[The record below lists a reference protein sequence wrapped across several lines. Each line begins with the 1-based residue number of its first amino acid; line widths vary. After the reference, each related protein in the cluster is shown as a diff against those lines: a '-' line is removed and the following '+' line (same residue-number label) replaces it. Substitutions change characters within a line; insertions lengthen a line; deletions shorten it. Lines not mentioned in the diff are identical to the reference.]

1 MSAAVARERYETY
14 TKNKQLKEKQ
24 AMTEKE
30 KYSTYTKKPAADK
43 FATYTKKQSPMPSPK
58 TPAMSSRTPE
68 PNSKQFKT
76 PMSTGYGARS
86 KAAVTATT
94 LQNRHHHGHAG
105 QRQQLKPSYQQ
116 PTRASK
122 IRSSPRKTPG
132 QGGALEVSICQ
143 RHGYAHTPQQEMPS
157 LPRRPRLPANLDLDK
172 IRSPVAHYIKN
183 SPAPPLLRT
192 VKPSAVKKNAM
203 ALRDAIAA
211 EAEEAPC
218 DCHID
223 DDFASLPEAVYRS
236 SNFTSFATPRD
247 EIDQ

>member
-1 MSAAVARERYETY
+1 
-14 TKNKQLKEKQ
+14 
-24 AMTEKE
+24 MTEKE

-132 QGGALEVSICQ
+132 QVKKIADS
-143 RHGYAHTPQQEMPS
+143 PF
-157 LPRRPRLPANLDLDK
+157 LPA
-172 IRSPVAHYIKN
+172 A
-183 SPAPPLLRT
+183 
-192 VKPSAVKKNAM
+192 
-203 ALRDAIAA
+203 
-211 EAEEAPC
+211 
-218 DCHID
+218 
-223 DDFASLPEAVYRS
+223 
-236 SNFTSFATPRD
+236 
-247 EIDQ
+247 